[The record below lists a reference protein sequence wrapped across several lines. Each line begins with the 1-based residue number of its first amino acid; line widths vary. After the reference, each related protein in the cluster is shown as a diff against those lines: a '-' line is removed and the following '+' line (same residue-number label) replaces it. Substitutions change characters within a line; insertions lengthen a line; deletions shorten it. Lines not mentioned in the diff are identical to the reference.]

1 MRRNIVRGSSTR
13 SAAFTLIELLVV
25 IAIIAILIG
34 MLLPAIQKIRES
46 ANGITCRNNLHQIGL
61 ALHNF
66 ESVNGCFPSSH
77 WRKVWDVDPTN
88 PQGHFRWSALAQ
100 LTPYL
105 DQTPVYNALDMT
117 VPLYGGGTVQPAS
130 IPFPQNRGP
139 LRLVVKSFLCPSDPF
154 HFVKPDQAPSNY
166 VACVG
171 SNADGDAAVGD
182 GVFYQNSNVR
192 RAEVTDGSTHTAA
205 FSESLLGPG
214 GANQSGAAGDAKI
227 VYKNVTTSVN
237 QVDCNAS
244 TTLVTDRGS
253 SWADG
258 AYNCGLY
265 NHVLPP
271 NSATMDCVRHSNPA
285 WKAARSR
292 HPQSVN
298 VLFLDGSVRS
308 VGDAI
313 DLPTWRA
320 LGTRA
325 GNEAVGNY

>member
-1 MRRNIVRGSSTR
+1 MRAR
-13 SAAFTLIELLVV
+13 SNRPPAFTLIELLVV
-25 IAIIAILIG
+25 IALIAILIG
-34 MLLPAIQKIRES
+34 LLLPAVQKVRDS
-46 ANGITCRNNLHQIGL
+46 ANGLSCRNNLKQIGI

-66 ESVNGCFPSSH
+66 EGVHNSFPSSH
-77 WRKVWDVDPTN
+77 WRKVWAVDPTN

-105 DQTPVYNALDMT
+105 DQTPVYNALDLT
-117 VPLYGGGTVQPAS
+117 VPLYGGGTLQPAS

-139 LRLVVKSFLCPSDPF
+139 LGTVVKSFLCPSDAF
-154 HFVKPDQAPSNY
+154 RFVKPDQGPSNY

-182 GVFYQNSNVR
+182 GVFFQNSSVR
-192 RAEVTDGSTHTAA
+192 RAEVTDGFGTTAA

-214 GANQSGAAGDAKI
+214 GPNQSGAGDVRV
-227 VYKNVTTSVN
+227 VYKNVTTTVN
-237 QVDCNAS
+237 QADCDAS

-265 NHVLPP
+265 NHVLTP

-292 HPQSVN
+292 HPRGVH
-298 VLFLDGSVRS
+298 VLFLDGSVRLVADS
-308 VGDAI
+308 I
-313 DLPTWRA
+313 SPPTWRS
-320 LGTRA
+320 LGTCA
-325 GNEAVGNY
+325 GNEAVGDY